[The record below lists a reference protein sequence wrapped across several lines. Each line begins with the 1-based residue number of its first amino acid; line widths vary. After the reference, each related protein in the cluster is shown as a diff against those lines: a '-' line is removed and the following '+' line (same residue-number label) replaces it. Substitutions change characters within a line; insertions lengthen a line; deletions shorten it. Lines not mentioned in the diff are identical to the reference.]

1 MKTFLIVSA
10 IWIILA
16 FIASVLNYLFFSRIN
31 PDYKI
36 KEEEDKDENN

>member
-1 MKTFLIVSA
+1 MKTFLIILV
-10 IWIILA
+10 IWITLA

-36 KEEEDKDENN
+36 EEENERIS